1 MLSKCKTH
9 CPAQLRQLDMKGQLK
24 NNLCSQ
30 FATINLGD
38 ALIRIASNRQKQTA
52 DICMDASKAMLRKH

>member
-1 MLSKCKTH
+1 
-9 CPAQLRQLDMKGQLK
+9 MKGQLK
-24 NNLCSQ
+24 NSLCSP

-52 DICMDASKAMLRKH
+52 DICMDASKAMLRKHEEK